1 MTKKTSEW
9 RKYERDLVSYNYVQ
23 AGMYAE
29 ENGNIPEA
37 IRYFEKAAA
46 KGSDYAWS
54 KLGTIFDLV
63 VNPPQHDKAVR
74 WYKFGVR
81 RGDSSSAWDLAMHYS
96 ALGKNRWYR
105 HWLRVAERMGEPGAS
120 EELEK
125 EEWWKKHNLR

>member
-74 WYKFGVR
+74 W
-81 RGDSSSAWDLAMHYS
+81 
-96 ALGKNRWYR
+96 
-105 HWLRVAERMGEPGAS
+105 LRVAERMGEPGAS